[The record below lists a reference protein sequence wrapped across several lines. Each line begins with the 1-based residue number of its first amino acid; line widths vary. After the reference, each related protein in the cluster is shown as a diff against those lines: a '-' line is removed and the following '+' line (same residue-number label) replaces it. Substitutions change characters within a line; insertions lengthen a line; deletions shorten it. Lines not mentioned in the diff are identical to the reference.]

1 MSSSF
6 IDLLTMLA
14 ELMFIPLG
22 NKPVANF
29 AKGIAALSLMS
40 SPTIVPS
47 LILLDTTAPSLIWWV
62 TTSFLLS

>member
-1 MSSSF
+1 MSSSL
-6 IDLLTMLA
+6 IDLLTMLL
-14 ELMFIPLG
+14 EFTVIPLG

-47 LILLDTTAPSLIWWV
+47 LILLDTTAQSLIWWV
-62 TTSFLLS
+62 PMSFLLS